1 MPEKSVAAINFDPF
15 SSESI
20 TDPYPTY
27 QRLLAEAPVFHNAE
41 RDVWAISRFDDV
53 KGLVQDWERL
63 SSAQGVR
70 IDDLLEL
77 AGPSPL
83 TMDPPRHALLRAL
96 VRKPFTHRAMA
107 SLEPM
112 VERSVNEL
120 LDAISGDTF
129 DAISEFAK
137 LVPVTIICHLL
148 GVPPHDARMLKS
160 WADAML
166 ETVPGVQGSTPEA
179 ITGAR
184 NLRTYWTNA
193 IDERR
198 AHPGD
203 DILSVLAVSEVHGVP
218 VPLDEQVGMCNLIFE
233 AGNATTGTL
242 IGNALLALATHP
254 GERDWLEATPEAMP
268 EAIEEFLRWESPV
281 QTLMRVT
288 MTPLTLHG
296 TTIPTGSRVLL
307 VLGAANRDPRVWDE
321 PDELR
326 LSRPVQRN
334 LGFGEGIHHC
344 LGAPLARLEAPI
356 ALRAFLERFPSY
368 DVVSSE
374 RFNDVTLRALRS
386 LQVHANPRGAS

>member
-1 MPEKSVAAINFDPF
+1 M
-15 SSESI
+15 
-20 TDPYPTY
+20 
-27 QRLLAEAPVFHNAE
+27 
-41 RDVWAISRFDDV
+41 
-53 KGLVQDWERL
+53 
-63 SSAQGVR
+63 
-70 IDDLLEL
+70 
-77 AGPSPL
+77 
-83 TMDPPRHALLRAL
+83 
-96 VRKPFTHRAMA
+96 
-107 SLEPM
+107 
-112 VERSVNEL
+112 
-120 LDAISGDTF
+120 
-129 DAISEFAK
+129 
-137 LVPVTIICHLL
+137 
-148 GVPPHDARMLKS
+148 
-160 WADAML
+160 
-166 ETVPGVQGSTPEA
+166 
-179 ITGAR
+179 
-184 NLRTYWTNA
+184 
-193 IDERR
+193 
-198 AHPGD
+198 
-203 DILSVLAVSEVHGVP
+203 
-218 VPLDEQVGMCNLIFE
+218 
-233 AGNATTGTL
+233 
-242 IGNALLALATHP
+242 GNALLALATHP

-386 LQVHANPRGAS
+386 LEVHANPQGAS